1 MVDSIRQ
8 HEGREQPAEA
18 DERQRS
24 WKESDEKRFGPGRP
38 EPHDPEPAPIPVPKK
53 SYDRAFHTGWSVVK
67 ADPDMEIRAVGASI
81 QDPTYSHHIPKEHMT
96 TMHPII
102 ARLIEE
108 RNKER
113 GHGRGADMARELWDK
128 YAHRTTDEEGN
139 KFSGDF
145 KQLTAGRD
153 EGYGPRRA
161 GHRSSGDHVPARFS
175 NVEPGS
181 MMDWMNRY
189 RSSHLGRTM
198 PENLQPAFIQQEGKG
213 ND

>member
-1 MVDSIRQ
+1 MGKCAKCGKPQKEDTD
-8 HEGREQPAEA
+8 G
-18 DERQRS
+18 DERYCQGHS
-24 WKESDEKRFGPGRP
+24 PFD
-38 EPHDPEPAPIPVPKK
+38 K
-53 SYDRAFHTGWSVVK
+53 SNDRAFNTGWSVVK
-67 ADPDMEIRAVGASI
+67 ADPDMEIRAVGPST
-81 QDPTYSHHIPKEHMT
+81 QDPTYSQWIPKEEMT

-113 GHGRGADMARELWDK
+113 GHGRGADMARELWDE
-128 YAHRTTDEEGN
+128 YAYKTTDEEGN

-145 KQLTAGRD
+145 KALEGGRD
-153 EGYGPRRA
+153 EAYGPRRA
-161 GHRSSGDHVPARFS
+161 GHLNSDSPRFFMANRPS
-175 NVEPGS
+175 HGNVEPGS

-198 PENLQPAFIQQEGKG
+198 PENLQPAFIQQEGKE